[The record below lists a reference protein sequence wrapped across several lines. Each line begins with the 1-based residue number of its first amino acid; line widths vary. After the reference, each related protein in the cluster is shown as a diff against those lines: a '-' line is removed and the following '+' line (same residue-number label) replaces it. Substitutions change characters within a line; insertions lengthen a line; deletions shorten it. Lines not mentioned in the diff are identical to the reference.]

1 MLKEGRRVRNS
12 SSSNSCLSRLP
23 KFKPSDLITFRGYQQ
38 GAIGFLLYGTATGAV
53 YFVVAPL
60 FAAMLPDV
68 KWSLGV
74 VSTALLIRGLL
85 SIPVAPLTGWLV
97 ARFGVRPVVM
107 FGTLFTAVF
116 TAVTG
121 TVSNP
126 SSSASFSGSR

>member
-1 MLKEGRRVRNS
+1 VSENVAPATPAS
-12 SSSNSCLSRLP
+12 VDP

-97 ARFGVRPVVM
+97 ARYGVVR
-107 FGTLFTAVF
+107 
-116 TAVTG
+116 
-121 TVSNP
+121 S
-126 SSSASFSGSR
+126 